1 MSSTTPDR
9 NAPVA
14 VSAPGKALIAG
25 GYLVLDRA
33 YSGVVVATTSRFYT
47 VIQPRPAT
55 HDDGQVHVTITSP
68 QFSDPVRDY
77 VFDAA
82 LENGVQKPATTNPFI
97 DGPLLTALR
106 VARARVSAVQFTS
119 LTRGSTLAITILA
132 DNDFYSQR
140 AELDAR
146 KLPATSASLRQLPPF
161 VPQSKSVRDVQK
173 TGLGSSA
180 ALVTS
185 LVGAVLRYF
194 TGTVEPKWAHHV
206 AQWAHCL
213 AQGKIGSG
221 FDVSSAAFGTHRY
234 RRFDPSRVT
243 PLLERGLNA
252 TGDELVRALDPASPT
267 CPINTDVAPFRL
279 PRGVAMLLADVAVGS
294 NTPSLVSKVLA
305 WRKADRAAADQLW
318 NSIHKAN
325 MDLVAQLDTL
335 DGLARNAAEYDRAL
349 QAVVAQGWTNAADGK
364 EVVQSLVTVKDTL
377 KTIRQG
383 MRTMGECS
391 QVPIEPDVQTALI
404 DECSNLP
411 GVLGAGV
418 PGAGGFDAIYVLY
431 LQPTA
436 DTDPVLAA
444 LEGVFQ
450 RHPNVTP
457 LLARASEGGL
467 QDESDTLAT
476 SALAQ
481 YLH

>member
-1 MSSTTPDR
+1 MSSTVPDR
-9 NAPVA
+9 NKSVA

-47 VIQPRPAT
+47 MIQPQPAT
-55 HDDGQVHVTITSP
+55 HDDGQVQVAITSP
-68 QFSDPVRDY
+68 QFSDPTRNY

-82 LENGVQKPATTNPFI
+82 LENAVQKPATTNPFI

-106 VARARVSAVQFTS
+106 VARARIGAAQFTS

-146 KLPATSASLRQLPPF
+146 KLPATSAALRQLPPF
-161 VPQSKSVRDVQK
+161 VPQNKSVRDVQK

-234 RRFDPSRVT
+234 RRFDPSGVT
-243 PLLERGLNA
+243 PLLERGLDA
-252 TGDELVRALDPASPT
+252 TGDELVRALDPASPS

-279 PRGVAMLLADVAVGS
+279 PRGVTMLLADVAAGS

-335 DGLARNAAEYDRAL
+335 DKLATRNATEYDRAL
-349 QAVVAQGWTNAADGK
+349 RAVVGQGWSKAADD
-364 EVVQSLVTVKDTL
+364 EVVQALGNVKDTL

-404 DECSNLP
+404 DECANLP

-431 LQPTA
+431 LQPSA
-436 DTDPVLAA
+436 DADPVLAA

-467 QDESDTLAT
+467 QDESSTLTT
-476 SALAQ
+476 SALAK

>member
-1 MSSTTPDR
+1 MSSATSVR
-9 NAPVA
+9 KAPVA

-55 HDDGQVHVTITSP
+55 NDDGQVHVTITSP
-68 QFSDPVRDY
+68 QFTDPARSY

-82 LENGVQKPATTNPFI
+82 LENAMQKPATTNPFI

-106 VARARVSAVQFTS
+106 VARARVGAAQFAS
-119 LTRGSTLAITILA
+119 LTHGSTLAITILA

-146 KLPATSASLRQLPPF
+146 KLPATSAALLQLPPF
-161 VPQSKSVRDVQK
+161 VSQNKSVRDVQK

-194 TGTVEPKWAHHV
+194 TDTVEPKWSHHV

-234 RRFDPSRVT
+234 RRFEPSGVA

-267 CPINTDVAPFRL
+267 CLINTDVAPFRL
-279 PRGVAMLLADVAVGS
+279 PRGVAMLLADVAAGS

-318 NSIHKAN
+318 NRIHKAN

-335 DGLARNAAEYDRAL
+335 DKLAARNAAEYDRAL
-349 QAVVAQGWTNAADGK
+349 QTVVTQGWGKAADGK
-364 EVVQSLVTVKDTL
+364 EVVQALVTVKDTL

-383 MRTMGECS
+383 MRTMGECC
-391 QVPIEPDVQTALI
+391 QVPIEPDVQTSLI
-404 DECSNLP
+404 DECASLP

-418 PGAGGFDAIYVLY
+418 SWRRRFRRHLR
-431 LQPTA
+431 
-436 DTDPVLAA
+436 PVLATHRRRRP
-444 LEGVFQ
+444 GS
-450 RHPNVTP
+450 RRP
-457 LLARASEGGL
+457 
-467 QDESDTLAT
+467 
-476 SALAQ
+476 
-481 YLH
+481 

>member
-1 MSSTTPDR
+1 MSSAPDR

-47 VIQPRPAT
+47 VIQPRPVA
-55 HDDGQVHVTITSP
+55 HDDGQVHFTITSP
-68 QFSDPVRDY
+68 QFSDPARNY
-77 VFDAA
+77 IFDAA
-82 LENGVQKPATTNPFI
+82 LEAAVQKPTTTNPFI

-106 VARARVSAVQFTS
+106 VARARVGATQFAS

-146 KLPATSASLRQLPPF
+146 KLPATSAALRQLPPF
-161 VPQSKSVRDVQK
+161 VPQNKSVRDVQK

-234 RRFDPSRVT
+234 RRFEPSGVT

-252 TGDELVRALDPASPT
+252 TGDELVCALDPASPT

-279 PRGVAMLLADVAVGS
+279 PRGVAMLLADVAAGS

-318 NSIHKAN
+318 GSIHKAN

-335 DGLARNAAEYDRAL
+335 DKLAACNAAEYDRAL
-349 QAVVAQGWTNAADGK
+349 QAVVAQGWTKAGDGK
-364 EVVQSLVTVKDTL
+364 EVVQALVTVKDTL

-404 DECSNLP
+404 DECANLP

-431 LQPTA
+431 LQPTTDA
-436 DTDPVLAA
+436 DPVLAA

-467 QDESDTLAT
+467 QDESSTLAT